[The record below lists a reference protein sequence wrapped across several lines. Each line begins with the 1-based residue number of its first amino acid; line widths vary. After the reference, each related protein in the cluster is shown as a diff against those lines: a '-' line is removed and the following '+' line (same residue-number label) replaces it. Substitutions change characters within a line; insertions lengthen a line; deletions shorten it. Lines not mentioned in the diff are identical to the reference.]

1 MWSYDES
8 GRFVRSGLLA
18 EDMTHGIIERKTEDF
33 DMEVDGVS
41 RKVTLGPTPVR
52 VFYDETLVC
61 RQDKVTGIAG
71 NELKA
76 AHLEQW
82 DERGKAGKAD
92 LFARPARLQAI
103 EGSGGHSYFS
113 SGVG

>member
-41 RKVTLGPTPVR
+41 RKVTLGPTMRPW
-52 VFYDETLVC
+52 Y
-61 RQDKVTGIAG
+61 AG
-71 NELKA
+71 RIKL
-76 AHLEQW
+76 
-82 DERGKAGKAD
+82 
-92 LFARPARLQAI
+92 PASRAT
-103 EGSGGHSYFS
+103 S
-113 SGVG
+113 